1 MKAKFLVI
9 VEKGGMNFSAY
20 SPDLPGCIATGRSV
34 DQTLAE
40 MRAAIEFHLEGM
52 IENGEKLPV
61 SRTLNSYISETDEI
75 APDDILTTIE
85 AEIPLL
91 AAV

>member
-9 VEKGGMNFSAY
+9 LEKGGDNFSAY
-20 SPDLPGCIATGRSV
+20 SPDLPGCIATGSSV

-40 MRAAIEFHLEGM
+40 MRNAIEFHLEGM

-61 SRTLNSYISETDEI
+61 PRTLSSYIKETDEI
-75 APDDILTTIE
+75 APDDILTSIE
-85 AEIPLL
+85 ADIPLL
-91 AAV
+91 AAA